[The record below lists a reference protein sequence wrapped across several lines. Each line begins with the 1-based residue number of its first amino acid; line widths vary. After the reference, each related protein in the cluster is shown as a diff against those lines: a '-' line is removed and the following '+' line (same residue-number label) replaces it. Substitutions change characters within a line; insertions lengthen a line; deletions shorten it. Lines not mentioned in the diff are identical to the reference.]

1 MRCEIT
7 VGEKVA
13 VHRYTFPE
21 SRSARVVLDLSC
33 GGLAIEHG
41 RTVPLRAHVESIG
54 HGRAQGTVVM
64 EGVPLSVYLEVDSP
78 GWRQM
83 LWYDRRLIEGGTRLD
98 FDSIRQTTLRPFGLL
113 FMGPARAGQTVEV
126 RLGFSL
132 RGCEQARE
140 NLRARVRRGRSR
152 RSTSSGRRTQAR
164 WADHLDRVQV
174 DGGTPARRHGV
185 GDRALPL
192 ADQAVLR
199 RRREP
204 VLADVR
210 AVRVRRLHDVGHLQD
225 PDPAAD
231 GDHARTGPPTCW
243 SR

>member
-1 MRCEIT
+1 MVQPLDDLGEAWPLHDETAEAGYYATTLDTGVRCEIT

-41 RTVPLRAHVESIG
+41 RTVPLRAHVQSLG
-54 HGRAQGTVVM
+54 FGRAEGTVVL
-64 EGVPLSVYLEVDSP
+64 EGVPLSVSIEVTSP

-83 LWYDRRLIEGGTRLD
+83 LWHDRRLIEGGTRLD

-126 RLGFSL
+126 RIGFSL

-140 NLRARVRRGRSR
+140 NLRRECGESEPAFDDPGPHQRPLGRPPRPRPGGGRYARPGGRCWPP
-152 RSTSSGRRTQAR
+152 RSTTR
-164 WADHLDRVQV
+164 
-174 DGGTPARRHGV
+174 
-185 GDRALPL
+185 
-192 ADQAVLR
+192 
-199 RRREP
+199 
-204 VLADVR
+204 
-210 AVRVRRLHDVGHLQD
+210 
-225 PDPAAD
+225 
-231 GDHARTGPPTCW
+231 
-243 SR
+243 